1 MVVHVSRSGPL
12 DDHIAAIP
20 VVPKK
25 HGALTS
31 AQIMFLGDTSFG
43 ENYQQHREQK
53 GEENIL
59 KMRGYAHC
67 LKNMADLLGNAD
79 FVLANLETPIT
90 DIAVS
95 PFIGKKTYIHQGDLV
110 NTPAQ
115 LSAHGIQ
122 AVSLANNHS
131 FDYGTGGL
139 VETFDILKA
148 HGLTYLGAGKNG
160 IEAAK
165 PLLLEVNGAKNS
177 LAIAIFAAFDAS
189 ERFKE
194 QVRGE
199 PSSAALQFLEVNQIG
214 GLIKE
219 LKVAYP
225 RLLTVAFPHWGSN
238 YKWRTLRQQR
248 VAKSLLDAR
257 IDLIIGHGA
266 HMIQEVEYQATRWIV
281 YGIGNFAF
289 NSPGRYKKYSA
300 PPFSCIANLVVRPK
314 EARWELCLRLY
325 PLVLDNQRTN
335 YQSRL
340 TTRAESE
347 LVRELL
353 CARVQSSSLSLF
365 QDSIGYYMELPVN
378 LSRDVLE
385 TN

>member
-1 MVVHVSRSGPL
+1 
-12 DDHIAAIP
+12 
-20 VVPKK
+20 
-25 HGALTS
+25 
-31 AQIMFLGDTSFG
+31 MFLGDTSFG
-43 ENYQQHREQK
+43 ESYQRHREQK

-59 KMRGYAHC
+59 KTRGYGHC
-67 LKNMADLLGNAD
+67 LKNMADLLNNAD

-95 PFIGKKTYIHQGDLV
+95 PFTGQKLYIHQADLV

-122 AVSLANNHS
+122 AISLANNHS
-131 FDYGTGGL
+131 FDYGAGGL
-139 VETFDILKA
+139 VETFGALKA
-148 HGLTYLGAGKNG
+148 HGLTYIGAGENG
-160 IEAAK
+160 MEAAK
-165 PLLLEVNGAKNS
+165 PLLLEVNGAENS

-194 QVRGE
+194 QIRGE
-199 PSSAALQFLEVNQIG
+199 PGGAALQFLDVNQIG

-219 LKVAYP
+219 LKMAYP
-225 RLLTVAFPHWGSN
+225 SLLTVAFPHWGSN
-238 YKWRTLRQQR
+238 YKWRTPRQQR
-248 VAKSLLDAR
+248 VAKSLLDAG

-266 HMIQEVEYQATRWIV
+266 HMIQEIEYEAARWIV
-281 YGIGNFAF
+281 YCIGNFAF
-289 NSPGRYKKYSA
+289 NSPGRYQKYSA
-300 PPFSCIANLVVRPK
+300 PPFSCIANLVVRPE
-314 EARWELCLRLY
+314 EADWEVCLRLY
-325 PLVLDNQRTN
+325 PLVSDNQRTD

-353 CARVQSSSLSLF
+353 CSRNQSSSLSLF
-365 QDSIGYYMELPVN
+365 QDSIGYYLELPVN

-385 TN
+385 TD